1 MSKEF
6 AAGKLFVS
14 CREFPLRR
22 DDGDTMNKDLGKK
35 VKELRIANHLTQDQ
49 VAKALGVTPGY
60 ISNVEN
66 NRSLMTLRML
76 TYYAQLTGMSLDY
89 LAGTIDEDYKE
100 TSLDREL
107 LYLIRNFSPEKKE
120 KLIKLVQ
127 LLEDYN

>member
-1 MSKEF
+1 
-6 AAGKLFVS
+6 
-14 CREFPLRR
+14 
-22 DDGDTMNKDLGKK
+22 
-35 VKELRIANHLTQDQ
+35 
-49 VAKALGVTPGY
+49 
-60 ISNVEN
+60 
-66 NRSLMTLRML
+66 MTLRML

-120 KLIKLVQ
+120 KLIKLIQ